1 MLNKQTCFNRKLARR
16 ESDRDQNS
24 MLVITKS
31 FGFVPHRRYIG
42 YWIEKS
48 RARMPG
54 GGVCLSLMDWE
65 GQMAVPACNQNFM
78 CLVMRTQSC
87 TVLRLISDKNVN
99 YLGDNS

>member
-42 YWIEKS
+42 YQIEKVGHGC
-48 RARMPG
+48 RG
-54 GGVCLSLMDWE
+54 GCLGPVAWE
-65 GQMAVPACNQNFM
+65 GQMVLIACNQNFM
-78 CLVMRTQSC
+78 CLVIGTQSC
-87 TVLRLISDKNVN
+87 TVL
-99 YLGDNS
+99 

>member
-42 YWIEKS
+42 YRIEKS
-48 RARMPG
+48 RARMSG
-54 GGVCLSLMDWE
+54 GGVCLSLVAWE
-65 GQMAVPACNQNFM
+65 GQMVVIACNQNFM
-78 CLVMRTQSC
+78 CLVIRTQSC
-87 TVLRLISDKNVN
+87 TVL
-99 YLGDNS
+99 